1 MNEDDMHEAAE
12 AAALEVLKVNT
23 RRDGSATLETHAK
36 AIAAAVVAAFGT
48 IQVVEVGADDVLGM
62 LLGVDDGEEPS

>member
-12 AAALEVLKVNT
+12 SAALEVLMAKN
-23 RRDGSATLETHAK
+23 REGRATLETHAK
-36 AIAAAVVAAFGT
+36 AIAAAVVAAFAT

-62 LLGVDDGEEPS
+62 LLGVESDGEEPS